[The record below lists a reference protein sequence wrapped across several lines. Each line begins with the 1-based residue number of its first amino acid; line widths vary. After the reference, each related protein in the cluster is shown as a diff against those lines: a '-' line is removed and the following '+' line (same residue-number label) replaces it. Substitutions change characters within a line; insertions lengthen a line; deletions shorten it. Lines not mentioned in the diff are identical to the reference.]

1 MSVNIPTHVGLTAAA
16 FALTLLASVQP
27 ALSQG
32 LRGNA
37 EGTDL
42 AAPAWPSGLNDGRR
56 AAAPLV
62 LSQAGRPP
70 AALPPAVLD
79 EVAPRGTALRP
90 AVQAPPPPI
99 SVLLEAGAGRLL
111 RLPAPAITVLAADP
125 RIARVQPASPT
136 SLFVMAVGAGRTTV
150 IATAEDGTPVAEYDI
165 TVQPGRGTVP
175 AAGVAA
181 SPAAPSAAAVQSMI
195 RRLVRGAEGLQVT
208 AAGPRTL
215 LLSGE
220 VPVAADAQRAEAI
233 ARAYGGEEREVVN
246 SLTLLSSIQVNLRV
260 RVAEISR
267 QVSRELGFNWQAL
280 ASDGAGLL
288 IGLKT
293 GGAGSLLN
301 ALTGSASATDAQV
314 GRIGAAYRSSRFD
327 INSVVDALAS
337 DQLITI
343 LAEPNL
349 TAQSGEV
356 ASFLAGGE
364 FPVPVGASALNNS
377 ITIQYKQF
385 GVSLAFVPTV
395 LGPER
400 LNLRVRPEVSELS
413 ENGAISLPLASGV
426 VRIPALSVRRAETT
440 VELGSGQ
447 SFAIAGLLQRNNT
460 MVNNGVNGLRD
471 VPVLGALFGS
481 DRFRRN
487 ETELVII
494 ITPYL
499 VRPVSDPRALAAP
512 TDGFRP
518 ATDLDRILF
527 RRQVARG
534 ATTPQFRSGLDAGFI
549 VE

>member
-1 MSVNIPTHVGLTAAA
+1 MKLAVRAGLAGV
-16 FALTLLASVQP
+16 ALGLGLLA
-27 ALSQG
+27 G
-32 LRGNA
+32 G
-37 EGTDL
+37 
-42 AAPAWPSGLNDGRR
+42 APAWAQLPGE
-56 AAAPLV
+56 
-62 LSQAGRPP
+62 AGRPLRP
-70 AALPPAVLD
+70 SPMVGQAAPPASPASA
-79 EVAPRGTALRP
+79 APSLP
-90 AVQAPPPPI
+90 VSI
-99 SVLLEAGAGRLL
+99 LLEAGAGRLL
-111 RLPAPAITVLAADP
+111 RLPAPAVTVMAADP

-136 SLFVMAVGAGRTTV
+136 SLFLMAVGAGRTTV
-150 IATAEDGTPVAEYDI
+150 IAMAEDGSPVAEYDI
-165 TVQPGRGTVP
+165 TVQPGRA
-175 AAGVAA
+175 AAGTPGAA
-181 SPAAPSAAAVQSMI
+181 PAPSAAAVQSMI
-195 RRLVRGAEGLQVT
+195 RRLVPGAEGLRVT
-208 AAGPRTL
+208 AAGPKTL
-215 LLSGE
+215 ALDGE
-220 VPVAADAQRAEAI
+220 VPAAADAQRAETI
-233 ARAYGGEEREVVN
+233 ARTYGGEEREVVN
-246 SLTLLSSIQVNLRV
+246 NLTLLSSIQVNLRV

-280 ASDGAGLL
+280 ANDGAGLL
-288 IGLKT
+288 LGLQT
-293 GGAGSLLN
+293 GGAGSVLG
-301 ALTGSASATDAQV
+301 ALAGGSSATSAQV
-314 GRIGAAYRSSRFD
+314 GRLGVAYQSSRFD
-327 INSVVDALAS
+327 INAVVDALAS

-364 FPVPVGASALNNS
+364 FPVPVAASAANNS
-377 ITIQYKQF
+377 ITIEYKQF

-447 SFAIAGLLQRNNT
+447 SFAIAGLLQRSNT
-460 MVNNGVNGLRD
+460 MTNSGINGIGD
-471 VPVLGALFGS
+471 VPVLGALFRS

-512 TDGFRP
+512 TDAFRP
-518 ATDLDRILF
+518 ATDLDRILH

-534 ATTPQFRSGLDAGFI
+534 IPAAPFPAGVDAGFI
-549 VE
+549 LE